1 MEVNRL
7 SETIRFNG
15 EKLREFRKQR
25 GWTQDRLAQL
35 AGISVS
41 HVSQLEKGTRKSPS
55 VDMVYQ
61 LAEALSVSVYALLK
75 LDAPVPSGLPYTDSP
90 AFIGDKAIL
99 ALPLTAEAASR
110 WTQLATWE
118 RTLRPEVA
126 DFLFTDASQTYLTF
140 AKALHDARSSSKR
153 VLQLVNDFLTQL
165 EPVELHDSSAAGP
178 GGHPE

>member
-1 MEVNRL
+1 ML

-75 LDAPVPSGLPYTDSP
+75 LDVPVPSTLPYADAS
-90 AFIGDKAIL
+90 ACSAEEAAL

-110 WTQLATWE
+110 WTQWANWE

-126 DFLFTDASQTYLTF
+126 QFLFTDASQTYLTF

-153 VLQLVNDFLTQL
+153 VVQLVNDFLTQL
-165 EPVELHDSSAAGP
+165 EPVDLQDSSAVGS
-178 GGHPE
+178 GSQPE